1 MFKNQIRSVLTLVL
15 VIALVI
21 PFFTTSVSAAYE
33 NTYYNTGNMRDD
45 IIGVALTQV
54 GYSEG
59 YGGYTKY
66 GDWYGYPYLDWCGMF
81 VSWCANEADIPNSI
95 LNKTGIAD
103 PDCFGLSYMDGYNYT
118 PIKGDLFF
126 KKDFSH
132 VGLVY
137 YTDGDYFYTIEGN
150 TSDVGWEGTSV
161 LIQCRRISD
170 CYFSSP
176 DYSGSYTD
184 DGDYGGDDEDIDY
197 GCDHDYVTEIEDSH
211 PHDEYEVCTIC
222 GDSYY
227 TGNEG
232 FSDDCIECIQSVCDH
247 EFGNWET
254 NGDGTHSRFCSDC
267 DFEES
272 DSHNWVVGS
281 VLKEATCVEE
291 GTEQIICSVC
301 NVESTRTIDATN
313 EHNYGSFSFINEAEH
328 QTVCSGCSEQIIS
341 VHSLSNDWKY
351 NNLYHWSSCA
361 DCNGRIGHSEHNF
374 SNGCT
379 EPCVDCGYTST
390 SGHKSDGVKISDETH
405 HWENCIKCG
414 QQVNLSAHTYTSD
427 CDDVCNDCGY
437 KRIPVV
443 NHNFTIKANESGH
456 WEICSAC
463 NYTTG
468 IESHTVDGEAQD
480 WENEVCSVCEYI
492 LRSADAH
499 IHTYEH
505 LTADANAHWGTC
517 ACGEEMEAEVHVWN
531 FNTNSCSVCGTLNAP
546 AEEPAPNFFV
556 AFFRNLFKI

>member
-1 MFKNQIRSVLTLVL
+1 MFKKQIRSVLILIL

-21 PFFTTSVSAAYE
+21 PFFTTSVNAAYE

-59 YGGYTKY
+59 YNGYTKY

-81 VSWCANEADIPNSI
+81 VSWCANEAGIPNSI
-95 LNKTGIAD
+95 LNRTGIAD
-103 PDCFGLSYMDGYNYT
+103 PDCFGLSYMDGYYYT

-184 DGDYGGDDEDIDY
+184 DSYYDDDDDIDY
-197 GCDHDYVTEIEDSH
+197 GCDHDYITEIEDSH
-211 PHDEYEVCTIC
+211 PHDEYEICTIC

-232 FSDDCIECIQSVCDH
+232 FSDDCIECIQSACDH
-247 EFGNWET
+247 VFGDWDT
-254 NGDGTHSRFCSDC
+254 NGDGTHSRFCADC
-267 DFEES
+267 GFEENEAH
-272 DSHNWVVGS
+272 DWYVEK
-281 VLKEATCVEE
+281 VLKDPTCIED
-291 GTEQIICSVC
+291 GSAQIICSVC
-301 NVESTRTIDATN
+301 NVDSTQTIDATN
-313 EHNYGSFSFINEAEH
+313 VHTHGSFSYINETEH
-328 QTVCSGCSEQIIS
+328 QTVCTGCSEQTIS
-341 VHSLSNDWKY
+341 EHTLSHDWKY
-351 NNLYHWSSCA
+351 NNLYHWTSCV

-374 SNGCT
+374 ANGCMDA
-379 EPCVDCGYTST
+379 CLDCGYINT
-390 SGHKSDGVKISDETH
+390 SGHKTTGLKLSDANQ
-405 HWENCIKCG
+405 HWEVCAKCG
-414 QQVNLSAHTYTSD
+414 QKTNIEMHTYSSA
-427 CDDVCNDCGY
+427 CDEVCNDCDFV
-437 KRIPVV
+437 RNNVT
-443 NHNFTIKANESGH
+443 NHNFVTKSNESGH
-456 WEICSAC
+456 WDVCTVCAHSTDIV
-463 NYTTG
+463 
-468 IESHTVDGEAQD
+468 SHTVNHEVQE
-480 WENEVCSVCEYI
+480 WEDNTCSTCKYV

-499 IHTYEH
+499 VHTYEH
-505 LTADANAHWGTC
+505 INADANAHWGTC
-517 ACGEEMEAEVHVWN
+517 ACGEEMEAEVHVWD
-531 FNTNSCSVCGTLNAP
+531 FKTNTCSICGTQNVP
-546 AEEPAPNFFV
+546 VEEHSGNFLV